1 MGSTA
6 KAPRFESYINRS
18 HFGDR
23 SVFTWPKN
31 QWDAISGPPE
41 QTVLLDVTETP
52 MSSVAAQ
59 ASVLACEAMKYA
71 SSDGRI
77 LIYREDLADGST
89 PINKDSYSVWQGES
103 LKSLPNIEQLA
114 LACGTSADPNL
125 YRFLEENVFVVK
137 EEPGNDHWLSEL
149 PESVQIKL
157 QKE

>member
-1 MGSTA
+1 MRSTA
-6 KAPRFESYINRS
+6 KAARFESYINRS

-31 QWDAISGPPE
+31 QWDAICGPPE
-41 QTVLLDVTETP
+41 QTVLIDVKETP
-52 MSSVAAQ
+52 MSSVAAK
-59 ASVLACEAMKYA
+59 ASVLACEAMKYT

-77 LIYREDLADGST
+77 LVYREDLADGST
-89 PINKDSYSVWQGES
+89 PINKDTYSVRQGKS
-103 LKSLPNIEQLA
+103 FKSLPNIEQLA

-125 YRFLEENVFVVK
+125 YRFLEENVFIIK
-137 EEPGNDHWLSEL
+137 EESDNDHWLSEL